1 MILLYN
7 SVLFPIT
14 QLIMPRFELRQSTKL
29 QLTSYAGLALVG
41 QCCQIAQVEA
51 VIDPSLPVSQ
61 GMRTSD
67 VVKSLVGLLTL
78 GKSDYEAIEPFRE
91 DRFFK
96 QALGLSKVPGSVWLR
111 QRLDARAADLR
122 ELTDELSLRLIE
134 RTEAPITA
142 HQGFVCLDLDTFV
155 MNNEG
160 SKKECVGRTYQ
171 GVDGYTPIAAYLGNE
186 GWNIGLELRPGVQH
200 SAAETHYFL
209 ERIFP
214 RAERLVASD
223 QPVLLRDDSGFDSA
237 RLLFAKAQ
245 ERERWALLGRA
256 FDFITKWNPRKQDK
270 AAWVAR
276 GEAAGAFVETRP
288 GKRVALLSLEVE
300 RAWHKEKRPFRL
312 IVEVTERTIDKRGQ
326 HLLVP
331 DIELC
336 GWWTSL
342 RVPAAEVIGLYQHH
356 GTHEQFHSEIKT
368 DLDLERLPSGKFD
381 TNDALLH
388 LGSFAYNC
396 LRLIGQLGLTGEI
409 APIRHPAKRRRLK
422 TVLQEIIYRAAQF
435 VAHARRFILDFGRG
449 VAAHVAVFA
458 AVQERLWK
466 AALP

>member
-1 MILLYN
+1 
-7 SVLFPIT
+7 
-14 QLIMPRFELRQSTKL
+14 MPRIELRQSGKL

-41 QCCQIAQVEA
+41 QCCQVAQVDA
-51 VIDPSLPVSQ
+51 LIDPKLPVSQ

-78 GKSDYEAIEPFRE
+78 GKSDFEAIEPFRG

-96 QALGLSKVPGSVWLR
+96 EALGLSKVPGSVWMR

-134 RTEAPITA
+134 RAEAPITP
-142 HQGFVCLDLDTFV
+142 HQGYVCLDLDTFV

-160 SKKECVGRTYQ
+160 SQKECVGRTYR

-186 GWNIGLELRPGVQH
+186 GWNLGLELRPGVQH
-200 SAAETHYFL
+200 SASETEYFL
-209 ERIFP
+209 ERILP
-214 RAERLVASD
+214 RAERLVAQD

-245 ERERWALLGRA
+245 ERERWALLGRSL
-256 FDFITKWNPRKQDK
+256 DFITKWNPRKQDK
-270 AAWVAR
+270 PAWVAR
-276 GEAAGAFVETRP
+276 AEAAGAFVETRP
-288 GKRVALLSLEVE
+288 GKRVALLSLGVE
-300 RAWHKEKRPFRL
+300 RAWHKAKRTFRL
-312 IVEVTERTIDKRGQ
+312 IVRVTERAVDQKGQ
-326 HLLVP
+326 HLLIP
-331 DIELC
+331 QIELE

-342 RVPAAEVIGLYQHH
+342 ELSAEAVIKLYQHH
-356 GTHEQFHSEIKT
+356 GTHEQFHSEIKS

-381 TNDALLH
+381 TNDAILH

-396 LRLIGQLGLTGEI
+396 LRLIGQLGLRGEI
-409 APIRHPAKRRRLK
+409 TPIRHPAKRRRLK

-449 VAAHVAVFA
+449 VARHVVAFA
-458 AVQERLWK
+458 AVHNHLAK
-466 AALP
+466 AASP

>member
-1 MILLYN
+1 
-7 SVLFPIT
+7 
-14 QLIMPRFELRQSTKL
+14 MPRFELRQSTKL

-41 QCCQIAQVEA
+41 QCCQVAQVEA
-51 VIDPSLPVSQ
+51 VIDPKLPVSQ

-78 GKSDYEAIEPFRE
+78 GKSDFEAIEPFRE

-96 QALGLSKVPGSVWLR
+96 QALSLSKVAGSVWLR

-134 RTEAPITA
+134 RAQAPITPL
-142 HQGFVCLDLDTFV
+142 QGFVSLDLDTFV
-155 MNNEG
+155 MNNDG
-160 SKKECVGRTYQ
+160 TNKECVGRTYH

-214 RAERLVASD
+214 RAERLVAQD

-237 RLLFAKAQ
+237 RRLFAKAQ
-245 ERERWALLGRA
+245 ERDRWAALGRS
-256 FDFITKWNPRKQDK
+256 FDFIPKWNPRRQDK

-276 GEAAGAFVETRP
+276 AEAAGAFVETRP
-288 GKRVALLSLEVE
+288 GKRVACLSLEVE
-300 RAWHKEKRPFRL
+300 RVWQRAKRPFRL
-312 IVEVTERTIDKRGQ
+312 IVQVTERTIDKKGQ
-326 HLLVP
+326 HLLIP
-331 DIELC
+331 QIELE

-342 RVPAAEVIGLYQHH
+342 ERQAEEVIALYRHH

-388 LGSFAYNC
+388 LGSFACNC

-422 TVLQEIIYRAAQF
+422 TVLQEIMYRAAQF
-435 VAHARRFILDFGRG
+435 VAHARRFVVDFGRG
-449 VAAHVAVFA
+449 VARHVVAFA
-458 AVQERLWK
+458 AVQDHLAK
-466 AALP
+466 AASP